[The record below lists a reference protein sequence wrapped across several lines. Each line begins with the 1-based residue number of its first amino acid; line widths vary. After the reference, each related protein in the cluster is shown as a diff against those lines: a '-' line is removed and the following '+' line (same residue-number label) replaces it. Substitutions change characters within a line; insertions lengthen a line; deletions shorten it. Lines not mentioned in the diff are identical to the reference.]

1 MDLVVYL
8 FLSVITHFLE
18 PQDSNDPQNAP
29 IIRRSE
35 VESLHFW
42 VPRLRLTRH
51 PLFITIILPAIEER
65 PYAHTALA
73 GWHTTPEECA
83 ALSFHFFFLSFF
95 FLIEHINLGKC
106 KRRSTASLRKGPEFP
121 ESARRRTQQPAPG
134 RSHWWSL
141 CQCGPLRWN
150 YCHSWQDDSLQVIKE
165 VLMRKHLAGLWAPDR
180 IC

>member
-8 FLSVITHFLE
+8 FLSVIAYFLE
-18 PQDSNDPQNAP
+18 PQDSNDLQNAP

-51 PLFITIILPAIEER
+51 PLFITIILSAIEKR
-65 PYAHTALA
+65 PYAHTAWQVGTQLRRNA
-73 GWHTTPEECA
+73 P
-83 ALSFHFFFLSFF
+83 LFLFISSFSLFFFDWTHKF
-95 FLIEHINLGKC
+95 GKVQTPVD
-106 KRRSTASLRKGPEFP
+106 SVAPQGPKFP
-121 ESARRRTQQPAPG
+121 ESGRRRTQQPAPG